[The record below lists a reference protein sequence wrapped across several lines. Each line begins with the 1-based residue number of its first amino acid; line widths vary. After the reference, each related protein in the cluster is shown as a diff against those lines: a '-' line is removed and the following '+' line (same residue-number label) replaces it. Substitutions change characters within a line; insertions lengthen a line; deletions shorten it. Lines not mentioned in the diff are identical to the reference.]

1 MSVFRQETVSPPLK
15 ASSRA
20 KMGCCPLVLTRTNGG
35 KATRIPSRPA
45 NGGAFQVKAGV
56 LKAYC
61 EGSVGWVAARHM
73 HKPPDGTEIEFRMTA
88 VFHNE
93 NGQWKV
99 VQQHASVGVP
109 NEALQRYAVKATP

>member
-1 MSVFRQETVSPPLK
+1 
-15 ASSRA
+15 
-20 KMGCCPLVLTRTNGG
+20 
-35 KATRIPSRPA
+35 
-45 NGGAFQVKAGV
+45 
-56 LKAYC
+56 
-61 EGSVGWVAARHM
+61 M